1 MRILSGKVNDSELDR
16 KFPLLLYFS
25 IGSLLVII
33 AVAIVLSVLV
43 RDNSME
49 KLVSYGEKNNLVLTQ
64 ILSNTIWPKWQKFM
78 PTAEVLPKDQ
88 LLVHPEFIEFD
99 NLVRS
104 SVSGTSILK
113 IKLFDLSG
121 KVMFSTEHGQIGDK
135 KPGYKGVIAS
145 RNGKIYSEFKF
156 KEKFYSIIG
165 AVKNRYVVSSYLPIL
180 PGRNK
185 KPIGIIEVYSDVTS
199 LHKDMMFTNKN
210 LVINTIL
217 TLIVA
222 YAALFGI
229 VRSADMRLADSQ
241 KEKLKHYFDVG
252 EKNRLLEEFAV
263 DLQSAHDEALAAN
276 QAKSVFVANMSHEL
290 RTPLNAIIGYSDML
304 MEEGG
309 DHLDDLDRINR
320 SGKHLLRMINQI
332 LDLSKIEA
340 GKSEFSFDTF
350 DLIYVLDDV
359 VSTVHPMMT
368 KKGNRID
375 ISIRDIDIEMRSDQ
389 TKIRQVLLNLLTNA
403 NKFTSDGVIGLKVAL
418 TMRND
423 EKWVDI
429 TISDTGTGM
438 SEADQKKLFSPF
450 VQVGNKVHEGTGL
463 GLAISKQL
471 LFHLGGSIELESE
484 VGKGTTFTI
493 SLPTH
498 PELSSSGNVF
508 QANSESPSRAS
519 KS

>member
-1 MRILSGKVNDSELDR
+1 
-16 KFPLLLYFS
+16 
-25 IGSLLVII
+25 
-33 AVAIVLSVLV
+33 
-43 RDNSME
+43 
-49 KLVSYGEKNNLVLTQ
+49 
-64 ILSNTIWPKWQKFM
+64 
-78 PTAEVLPKDQ
+78 
-88 LLVHPEFIEFD
+88 
-99 NLVRS
+99 
-104 SVSGTSILK
+104 
-113 IKLFDLSG
+113 
-121 KVMFSTEHGQIGDK
+121 
-135 KPGYKGVIAS
+135 
-145 RNGKIYSEFKF
+145 
-156 KEKFYSIIG
+156 
-165 AVKNRYVVSSYLPIL
+165 
-180 PGRNK
+180 
-185 KPIGIIEVYSDVTS
+185 
-199 LHKDMMFTNKN
+199 
-210 LVINTIL
+210 
-217 TLIVA
+217 
-222 YAALFGI
+222 
-229 VRSADMRLADSQ
+229 MRLADSQ

-438 SEADQKKLFSPF
+438 SETDQKKLFSPF

-471 LFHLGGSIELESE
+471 LFHLGGSIDLESE

-493 SLPTH
+493 SLPIH